1 LTFRTQLFHHWAD
14 KEDLQGVATE
24 IVTEE
29 MTDFS
34 LKVHGHK
41 HVFQA
46 ASKPERDGWLKA
58 VETAAAEG
66 KAAHEGITGSEGYKS
81 HLASFG

>member
-1 LTFRTQLFHHWAD
+1 M
-14 KEDLQGVATE
+14 QGVATD

-34 LKVHGHK
+34 FKVHGHK

-58 VETAAAEG
+58 VEAVAAEAKG
-66 KAAHEGITGSEGYKS
+66 AHEGITGSEGYRS
-81 HLASFG
+81 QLTSFGQ